1 MIRSHSLPARTFVIV
16 SLLAA
21 SLAMVLALAPAPAAA
36 KVSQPNCGKQKAMV
50 KRSKGKA
57 KVAAKRSLKQCLRAR
72 TVYNQVK
79 NSHFYGYRADGILI
93 DSAYC
98 ANGKFQGDVALGSNV
113 EKGGWYVNLV
123 SFRNAKNYEAQII
136 GKIKGGTRELG
147 IARNGAKWQVGYTYF
162 DENRELGDAEKR
174 DAKALCAK
182 L

>member
-1 MIRSHSLPARTFVIV
+1 MIRSEFRPARTILVV

-21 SLAMVLALAPAPAAA
+21 ALAMTLALAPALAAA
-36 KVSQPNCGKQKAMV
+36 KVSQPNCGKQKAKV

-57 KVAAKRSLKQCLRAR
+57 KTAAKRSLKQCMRAR
-72 TVYNQVK
+72 TIYNQVK

-93 DSAYC
+93 DSVYC
-98 ANGKFQGDVALGSNV
+98 ANGRFQGDVAMGSAV

-123 SFRNAKNYEAQII
+123 SFKNAKNYEAQII

-147 IARNGAKWQVGYTYF
+147 IARKGTKWQVGYTYF

-174 DAKALCAK
+174 DGKALCAK